1 MIKILVVE
9 DDLALN
15 QALTFDLSKKGYQ
28 LKSAYNGKTA
38 LEYIKKEIFDLVI
51 LDVNLPDIPGFSLI
65 TTIKKDFS
73 KLPIIFLSG
82 CDLDQDIIK
91 GYDLG
96 ADEYIT
102 KPFNFVILHKKI
114 TAILN
119 RTKET
124 FSNIYL
130 DKHLYFNPS
139 SLETKINGRVISLT
153 PTELKLL
160 EYLIRNKGQIL
171 TKENIISYLW
181 DSKNNY
187 VDEHTLTVNVTRL
200 RNKIEN
206 TNYKYIKTIY
216 GIGYMWVD
224 YESK

>member
-1 MIKILVVE
+1 MIKILIVE

-15 QALTFDLSKKGYQ
+15 QALTFDLSKAGYQ
-28 LKSAYNGKTA
+28 LKSAYNGKSA
-38 LEYIKKEIFDLVI
+38 LEYIKKEVFDLVI
-51 LDVNLPDIPGFSLI
+51 LDVNLPDILGFSLI

-130 DKHLYFNPS
+130 DNHLYFNPS

-171 TKENIISYLW
+171 TKENILSYLW

-206 TNYKYIKTIY
+206 TDYKYIKTIY